1 MTRPPASTAVAAR
14 WYASRSWPVFPLL
27 GKQPA
32 IPAREGGRGFRDAT
46 VDLDPI
52 AGWWRRW
59 PGAGIGWSL
68 WIDDVPHVVL
78 DDDGGAAEELTATD
92 RPLPA
97 TLTQVSRPGRR
108 HYVYAIPLGVKPTG
122 QPDPDLSQSSAQ
134 TRVAGFGYIVVEP
147 SRHPSGSTYR
157 WESSLELIAEAPDWL
172 VKHVSAPRAAALEV
186 EPDRCALTESDRGW
200 LQMLLDLDPKVW
212 RLYGGR
218 WRDLVT
224 IDRRGKLVPKY
235 RTQSEADFALLAYLI
250 NAGADDGRVQRVF
263 RSSALYRPARCER
276 GVGPGQTYLTLSIG
290 KLRAARAAEKAD
302 AA

>member
-1 MTRPPASTAVAAR
+1 MIRVPTSPAAAALWYARHGWKIFPLVGKYPAIRGGHGFYDASDIGESVAALWSDYPR
-14 WYASRSWPVFPLL
+14 AN
-27 GKQPA
+27 
-32 IPAREGGRGFRDAT
+32 
-46 VDLDPI
+46 
-52 AGWWRRW
+52 
-59 PGAGIGWSL
+59 IGWAL
-68 WIDDVPHVVL
+68 WIGEVQHVVV
-78 DDDGGAAEELTATD
+78 DDDGGAAAELAATD

-97 TLTQVSRPGRR
+97 TLTQQSRPGHR
-108 HYVYAIPLGVKPTG
+108 HFVYRLPDGVTATG

-172 VKHVSAPRAAALEV
+172 VAQVSAPRAAAVEV
-186 EPDRCALTESDRGW
+186 EPDRRALTESDRGW

-212 RLYGGR
+212 RLYSGR

-224 IDRRGKLVPKY
+224 IDRRGRLVPKY

-250 NAGADDGRVQRVF
+250 NAGADDGLVQRVF
-263 RSSALYRPARCER
+263 RSSGLYRPARCER
-276 GVGPGQTYLTLSIG
+276 GAGPGQTYLTLSIG